1 MKHISPSTKANIVS
15 LLLHSDKSFAQIAA
29 SVGVGKT
36 TVARVAKE
44 VVPDKENLSGGRPK
58 KLSATDEHA
67 IVSQITTGRAENAVE
82 VTQNINSII
91 SEPVST
97 QTVRN
102 VLKKS
107 GMKACVKKKKPLL
120 TTCQK
125 KLRLEFALKHKEW
138 TVEDWKRVIW
148 SDESKINRFG
158 SDGRNWIWKERGQ
171 PLIDREINETVK
183 FGGGNIM
190 VWGCMGW
197 NGVGRLAEIEG
208 RMDAKQLVEILEDHL
223 LPSIEESGIPRED
236 FIFQQDN
243 DPKHKSKMAKQ
254 WFENQGITLLDWPPQ
269 SPDLNPIEHL
279 WTYLKNQL
287 KDNYEV
293 APKGVWELWERVAKE
308 WEEIEP
314 EECQR
319 LIESMPRRLEA
330 VIRAKGGH
338 TKY

>member
-107 GMKACVKKKKPLL
+107 GMKACVKKKKPFL
-120 TTCQK
+120 TTHQK
-125 KLRLEFALKHKEW
+125 KLCLEFALKHKEW

-148 SDESKINRFG
+148 SDESKIN
-158 SDGRNWIWKERGQ
+158 
-171 PLIDREINETVK
+171 
-183 FGGGNIM
+183 
-190 VWGCMGW
+190 
-197 NGVGRLAEIEG
+197 
-208 RMDAKQLVEILEDHL
+208 
-223 LPSIEESGIPRED
+223 
-236 FIFQQDN
+236 
-243 DPKHKSKMAKQ
+243 
-254 WFENQGITLLDWPPQ
+254 
-269 SPDLNPIEHL
+269 
-279 WTYLKNQL
+279 
-287 KDNYEV
+287 
-293 APKGVWELWERVAKE
+293 
-308 WEEIEP
+308 
-314 EECQR
+314 
-319 LIESMPRRLEA
+319 
-330 VIRAKGGH
+330 
-338 TKY
+338 